1 MELFGGANGDYL
13 INNLSYKELVARR
26 DARIK
31 RKNKE
36 FEEEQKIREEEI
48 KEQQKMA
55 ARNQIL
61 KRWFLDSENPNK

>member
-1 MELFGGANGDYL
+1 MFVDEMMELFGGASGDYL
-13 INNLSYKELVARR
+13 LNNLSYKEVIAMR

-36 FEEEQKIREEEI
+36 FEDEQKIREEEL
-48 KEQQKMA
+48 KEQQRIA

-61 KRWFLDSENPNK
+61 R

>member
-1 MELFGGANGDYL
+1 MFIDEIMELFGGANGDYL

-61 KRWFLDSENPNK
+61 KR